1 MYYDSNLGCKA
12 FFCNLRTHIT
22 MDGDSFDIYDKYKNI
37 LNSLLNTMCYDS
49 DLDYNGWGFI

>member
-1 MYYDSNLGCKA
+1 
-12 FFCNLRTHIT
+12 

-49 DLDYNGWGFI
+49 DLDYNGWGFIW